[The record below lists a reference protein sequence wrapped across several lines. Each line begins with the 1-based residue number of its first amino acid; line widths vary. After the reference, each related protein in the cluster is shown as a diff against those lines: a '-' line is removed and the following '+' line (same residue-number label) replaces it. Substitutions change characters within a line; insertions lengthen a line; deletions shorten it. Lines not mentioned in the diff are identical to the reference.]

1 MDFEKLY
8 RERFRDVYLYLRS
21 LGARPPLAEEIAQ
34 ETFSKAM
41 KAIGRFDGR
50 EDIRAWLF
58 VIARNS
64 LYSHYRK
71 AKRIEP
77 LDQTEP
83 KALQA
88 DIAQQLSDKEQARTA
103 HRLLHEM
110 REPYKEVLTLR
121 IFGELPFEQI
131 GSLFGR
137 SDSWA
142 RVTYHRG
149 RNMLI
154 AKMKEVENG

>member
-64 LYSHYRK
+64 LYSHKSIKSCTTR
-71 AKRIEP
+71 P
-77 LDQTEP
+77 LP
-83 KALQA
+83 LY
-88 DIAQQLSDKEQARTA
+88 LSLIWLC
-103 HRLLHEM
+103 RLCSECTS
-110 REPYKEVLTLR
+110 P
-121 IFGELPFEQI
+121 LPAFC
-131 GSLFGR
+131 
-137 SDSWA
+137 
-142 RVTYHRG
+142 T
-149 RNMLI
+149 
-154 AKMKEVENG
+154 